1 VSLLDEIL
9 LGKAAEAPPVEV
21 PVPPVTYR
29 EFGDAVAMRQALL
42 DNTLNAV
49 SKSYPIENARYRL
62 ELHNPKYMDDKHY
75 SLQDQ
80 KKAILQGQTLNWRLG
95 GEWRLVDKASGQT
108 MDKKSGVVAHVPYPT
123 NRGTFIYR
131 GSEYTVSNQ
140 MRLKPGVYTRQK
152 ENGILEA
159 HFNTKPGTGPAFRLY
174 MEPQTGIF
182 RMGVGQS
189 TLKLYP
195 ILRAMGVP
203 DRDLE
208 KSWGQEL
215 LAKNIEAE
223 DPRAVS
229 RAFAKL
235 VASRAELGVADEG
248 NAEKTAELEGG
259 LLKLAWAEGEEYDL
273 IPAGL
278 IKLGASQLI
287 ATTAGVSDPSSYGS
301 GHATPA
307 RALAEL
313 LTEQTRS
320 PVEYLPFEWTK
331 ETGGFEPFGNQ
342 RFQQVSPAFEEA
354 AKRKALLSAGF
365 SSAEAYWRPSRL
377 GMGTLPP
384 APTMMFML
392 DMPASSA
399 HAATN
404 YALQPHW
411 YAHSPRPLIYWG
423 PSSAVPNPET
433 LRMDRLKEGLNIVG
447 RTLSRDP
454 ITGQASLA
462 AQAPKAYAALTAP
475 NINLPVYNVGELSPA
490 VAPNVLRMLEEPRL
504 SREAWERQI
513 YDLPNS
519 PVPRGSLAG
528 KQVVAI
534 SGSGRG
540 DYVAARAGQLAE
552 HLRREGASGNTAI
565 LAMAGSHPERG
576 PLIREVLNR
585 LAPES
590 RQNLH
595 VFGGVPH
602 KEYVSMLRGPEGG
615 APFAHFGSS
624 GASQFMESLLGGG
637 KTMLP
642 ADLTELE
649 LQSNKYLESLMKD
662 MPRES
667 YKKLRDMTIDWMP
680 TTHRGALQEWRRRG
694 LALGNRPEDIM
705 RLLRDPQ
712 AAADYQRA
720 AIDSAVKVREA
731 QRNTVALVQNLA
743 EAAAEKGRF
752 PHATGIFTPQT
763 HPELFTRDPAVMAAA
778 KQKALSWFA
787 RKVVGK

>member
-1 VSLLDEIL
+1 VNLLDEVL
-9 LGKAAEAPPVEV
+9 LGKAAEAPPIEV
-21 PVPPVTYR
+21 PMPPVTYR
-29 EFGDAVAMRQALL
+29 EFGDATAMRQALL
-42 DNTLNAV
+42 DNTLKAV
-49 SKSYPIENARYRL
+49 SESYPIENARYRL
-62 ELHNPKYMDDKHY
+62 ELHKPKYMDDKHY
-75 SLQDQ
+75 SLQEQ

-95 GEWRLVDKASGQT
+95 GEWRLVDKTSGQ
-108 MDKKSGVVAHVPYPT
+108 MIDKKSSVIAHVPYPT

-140 MRLKPGVYTRQK
+140 MRLKPGVYARQK

-259 LLKLAWAEGEEYDL
+259 MLKLAWAEGEEYDL

-278 IKLGASQLI
+278 IKLGASQLL
-287 ATTAGVSDPSSYGS
+287 ATTAGVPAPSYGA
-301 GHATPA
+301 GHAAPA

-313 LTEQTRS
+313 LSENTTS
-320 PVEYLPFEWTK
+320 PVEYLPFEWEK
-331 ETGGFEPFGNQ
+331 ETGGLEEFMRQKHRP
-342 RFQQVSPAFEEA
+342 VSPAFREA
-354 AKRKALLSAGF
+354 ASRKALISGGF
-365 SSAEAYWRPSRL
+365 GPGEAFWRPSRL
-377 GMGTLPP
+377 GMGTISPS
-384 APTMMFML
+384 PTMMFML
-392 DMPASSA
+392 DMPASPA

-404 YALQPHW
+404 YSMTPSW
-411 YAHSPRPLIYWG
+411 YTHEPRPLIYWG
-423 PSSAVPNPET
+423 PSSAAPDPST
-433 LRMDRLKEGLNIVG
+433 LRMDRILEGA
-447 RTLSRDP
+447 D
-454 ITGQASLA
+454 ITGRVLNREPLAGPATLASQL
-462 AQAPKAYAALTAP
+462 PKAYASFTTP
-475 NINLPVYNVGELSPA
+475 DVQMPIYNVGELSPA
-490 VAPNVLRMLEEPRL
+490 VSPKVLRMLEEAKLP
-504 SREAWERQI
+504 REAWERMI
-513 YDLPNS
+513 YGLPES
-519 PVPRGSLAG
+519 PVPAGALSG
-528 KQVVAI
+528 KQVVAV

-540 DYVAARAGQLAE
+540 DYVAARVGQLAE
-552 HLRREGASGNTAI
+552 HLRREGGAVNTAI
-565 LAMAGSHPERG
+565 LALTGSSERAPLVRAALDRLPPE
-576 PLIREVLNR
+576 
-585 LAPES
+585 A

-595 VFGGVPH
+595 VFGWVPH
-602 KEYVSMLRGPEGG
+602 KDYVSMLRGPSEGG

-624 GASQFMESLLGGG
+624 GASQFVESLLGGG

-642 ADLTELE
+642 SDIAELE
-649 LQSNKYLESLMKD
+649 QQSNRYLSSLTAGMTPKEI
-662 MPRES
+662 RR
-667 YKKLRDMTIDWMP
+667 LRDLNSIWVP
-680 TTHRGALQEWRRRG
+680 TTHRGALKEWARRG

-712 AAADYQRA
+712 ASKLYQRA
-720 AIDSAVKVREA
+720 ATDAMLKVREA

-743 EAAAEKGRF
+743 QSAAEKGRF
-752 PHATGIFTPQT
+752 PHSTGLFTPQT
-763 HPELFTRDPAVMAAA
+763 HPELFTRDPAALTVAR
-778 KQKALSWFA
+778 QKAVRWFA
-787 RKVVGK
+787 QRAIGR